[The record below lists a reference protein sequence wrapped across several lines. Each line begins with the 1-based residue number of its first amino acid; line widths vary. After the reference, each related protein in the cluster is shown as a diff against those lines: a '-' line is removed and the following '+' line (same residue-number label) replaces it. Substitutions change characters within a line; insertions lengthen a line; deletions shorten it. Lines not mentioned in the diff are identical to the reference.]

1 MSKYV
6 THSHSDYRK
15 FASEILEY
23 WEKNQIF
30 ARSISSRKDSKLG
43 NFVFYEGPPSA
54 NGRPGI
60 HHVMG
65 RTIKDVFCRYKTMK
79 GYCVPRMAG
88 WDTHGLPIE
97 LGVEK
102 ELGIRKDDIGQKIS
116 ITDYN
121 EKCKANVMQYTGVWE
136 DLTKK
141 MGYWVDM
148 QRPYVTYEPKYMESV
163 WWLLGKLYSKGLLYK
178 GHTIQPYSP
187 AAGTG
192 LSSHELNQPGCYKLV
207 KDTTVIA
214 QFNLLQSEVNKLL
227 PGFKEPI
234 CILAWT
240 TTPWTLPAN
249 TGLCVGPKVDYV
261 IAKSFNRYTLKPMTF
276 VMAKDRLGA
285 YFKQEVTESELKS
298 LDDKAK
304 VGAYIL
310 LKVVSGKELEG
321 LKYHQLF
328 ELVKPEGRAF
338 QVVVDDFVTTS
349 DGTGIVHMA
358 PCYGADDYRI
368 AKTNGLASLDI
379 VDGRGRYKDFVA
391 RYAGESVKEEY
402 LDDEVRNREGFK
414 STDVKLVIEL
424 KERGQAFLSEKYEHS
439 YPHCWRTD
447 KPILYFPLESWFVK
461 TTALKDRMIELNNT
475 IRWQPSSTGTGRFG
489 NWLENLVDWNL
500 SRSRFWGIPLPVW
513 TSKDGEIKVIQSIE
527 HLKNEIELSVKS
539 GLMKENFLAGFRPG
553 DMSTDN
559 YSKVDIHRTN
569 VDKVV
574 LVSSSGQPMHRENDI
589 IDVWFDSGAMP
600 YAQHHYPFENAELID
615 QKKDFPADFIAEGV
629 DQTRGWFFTLH
640 AIATLCFDSV
650 AFKSVLSNGLVLDKN
665 GQKMSKRLGNTVE
678 PFEAIEKYG
687 IDPVR
692 WYLMSNAQPWDN
704 LKFDVDGITE
714 VSRKFFGTIHNTYAF
729 FALYA
734 NIDNFSSSYK
744 NVPLEKRSRLD
755 RWILSELDSLT
766 ADVSFQFD
774 DLNPTKAARAIQ
786 EFTLDKLSNW
796 YVRLNRKRFWKG
808 DLVEDKLAAYQTL
821 YECLVTVVR
830 LSAPI
835 SPMYMDR
842 IYLDLTKGFGGSKED
857 SVHLADFPKVEGE
870 RINLRLQ
877 DEMKMAMNLSS
888 LVLSLREKANIR
900 VRQPLQKIM
909 VPILNDSQKMLVES
923 VKEFILTET
932 NIKEIVYL
940 SADSNLLVKK
950 IKANF
955 KTLGKKIGKL
965 MKPAAER
972 IARLSIAEVQTI
984 ERGQNLVLEISGE
997 SVTIEPEDVEI
1008 SFADVEGLLIGSQQG
1023 ITVAMDTVISQPL
1036 KLEGAAREL
1045 VNRIQNLRK
1054 DRNFEIT
1061 DRIQLKVLSHPTI
1074 SESMKL
1080 FGSHISEETLADRYE
1095 VVDKMPA
1102 SSVEVLFDDVSTA
1115 IWIERSN
1122 V

>member
-15 FASEILEY
+15 FASEILQY
-23 WEKNQIF
+23 WDKNKIF
-30 ARSISSRKDSKLG
+30 ARSIANRKDSKLG

-79 GYCVPRMAG
+79 GYCVPRVAG

-102 ELGIRKDDIGQKIS
+102 DLGIRKDDIGQKIS
-116 ITDYN
+116 ISEYN

-148 QRPYVTYEPKYMESV
+148 QNPYVTYEPKYMESV

-192 LSSHELNQPGCYKLV
+192 LSSHELNQPGCYKMV
-207 KDTTVIA
+207 KDTSVIA
-214 QFNLLQSEVNKLL
+214 QFNLLQPEVEKLV
-227 PGFKEPI
+227 PGYKEPI
-234 CILAWT
+234 HVLAWT

-249 TGLCVGPKVDYV
+249 TALCVGPKVTYV
-261 IAKSFNRYTLKPMTF
+261 IAKSFNRYTLKPITF
-276 VMAKDRLGA
+276 VMAKDRISA
-285 YFKQEVTESELKS
+285 YFKQEVTDSELSK
-298 LDDKAK
+298 LDDKSK
-304 VGAYIL
+304 VTAYAPI
-310 LKVVSGKELEG
+310 KVVSGKDLAG
-321 LKYHQLF
+321 LKYEQLF
-328 ELVKPEGRAF
+328 EFVKPEGRAF
-338 QVVVDDFVTTS
+338 EVVVDDFVTTS
-349 DGTGIVHMA
+349 DGTGVVHMA

-368 AKTNGLASLDI
+368 AKAFGIASLDI

-402 LDDEVRNREGFK
+402 LDDEVRHREGFK

-461 TTALKDRMIELNNT
+461 TTALKDRMIGLNKT
-475 IRWQPSSTGTGRFG
+475 IRWQPTSTGTGRFG

-500 SRSRFWGIPLPVW
+500 SRSRFWGIPLPIW
-513 TSKDGEIKVIQSIE
+513 MSKDGEIKVIQSIE
-527 HLKNEIELSVKS
+527 HLKNEIDLSIKS
-539 GLMKENFLAGFRPG
+539 GLMKENFLAGFVPG
-553 DMSTDN
+553 DMSLEN

-569 VDKVV
+569 VDRVV
-574 LVSSSGQPMHRENDI
+574 LVSKSGLPMNRENDI

-615 QKKDFPADFIAEGV
+615 QKRDFPADFIAEGV

-687 IDPVR
+687 IDAVR
-692 WYLMSNAQPWDN
+692 WYLMANAQPWDN
-704 LKFDVDGITE
+704 LKFDVDGIVE

-729 FALYA
+729 FSLYA
-734 NIDNFSSSYK
+734 NIDEFSSK
-744 NVPLEKRSRLD
+744 QKEVPLERRSRLD
-755 RWILSELDSLT
+755 RWILSELDSLINE
-766 ADVSFQFD
+766 VSAQFD

-786 EFTLDKLSNW
+786 EFTSDKLSNW

-821 YECLVTVVR
+821 YECLLTVVR

-842 IYLDLTKGFGGSKED
+842 IYLDLTSGFGGGGED
-857 SVHLADFPKVEGE
+857 SVHLADFPIFDAKRV
-870 RINLRLQ
+870 NLSLQ

-909 VPILNDSQKMLVES
+909 VPILSEAQRSLVES
-923 VKEFILTET
+923 VKEFILSET

-940 SADSNLLVKK
+940 SADSDLLVKK

-972 IARLSIAEVQTI
+972 IAQMTALEIQAI
-984 ERGQNLVLEISGE
+984 ERGQSITMDISGE
-997 SVTIEPEDVEI
+997 AISIEPEDVEI
-1008 SFADVEGLLIGSQQG
+1008 SFAEVEGLLIGSQLG
-1023 ITVAMDTVISQPL
+1023 ITVAMDTVISKSL

-1054 DRNFEIT
+1054 DRDFEVT
-1061 DRIQLKVLSHPTI
+1061 DRIQLKVMTHPII
-1074 SESMKL
+1074 SDAMKS
-1080 FGSHISEETLADRYE
+1080 FGSHISEETLVDRYE
-1095 VVDKMPA
+1095 VVDKMPPD
-1102 SSVEVLFDDVSTA
+1102 SVAVLFDDVSTS
-1115 IWIERSN
+1115 IWIERSRP
-1122 V
+1122 